1 MFVDWMD
8 LISLDGRDLENVC
21 IKVIFMDLNCT

>member
-8 LISLDGRDLENVC
+8 LISLDGGDLENVC
-21 IKVIFMDLNCT
+21 IKVIFMDFNCT

>member
-8 LISLDGRDLENVC
+8 LISLDGRELENVC
-21 IKVIFMDLNCT
+21 IKIVFMDFNNT